1 MIFSRGIPLSVV
13 FAAMYG
19 CAGGVA
25 GPAPESAALTVDR
38 LQAATFNGI
47 FDEPVTLVDG
57 QYEGEPYTS
66 GTASRPIVRLIP
78 GVIATG
84 DVTGDGTDEAVVVL
98 AHNSGGSGVFM
109 YLAVMQETRRGPE
122 NIATVMLGD
131 RVKVIAIEIKDGKI
145 AAELVEHGRKDPM
158 CCPTSNVRREWLLE
172 GNQLVEMK
180 QAARPRAGRVR
191 GHLVWG
197 HETRSF
203 SECETGREAWVFNE
217 SGNELTAVY
226 DELTAAPYQPMFVE
240 VRGVWEEAPT
250 EGFGADYGEA
260 LRITELLRAENEGFG
275 CRLDLGSVLFV
286 ASGNEPFWRL
296 QIREDGVALRTI
308 DEAEETVFRAPEQS
322 EYAGLVTYYS
332 SNTRDAEIRITL
344 ERRRCLDSMSGARYA
359 WAATVEIEGQRLQGC
374 AAEGI

>member
-1 MIFSRGIPLSVV
+1 
-13 FAAMYG
+13 
-19 CAGGVA
+19 
-25 GPAPESAALTVDR
+25 
-38 LQAATFNGI
+38 
-47 FDEPVTLVDG
+47 
-57 QYEGEPYTS
+57 
-66 GTASRPIVRLIP
+66 
-78 GVIATG
+78 
-84 DVTGDGTDEAVVVL
+84 
-98 AHNSGGSGVFM
+98 
-109 YLAVMQETRRGPE
+109 
-122 NIATVMLGD
+122 
-131 RVKVIAIEIKDGKI
+131 
-145 AAELVEHGRKDPM
+145 
-158 CCPTSNVRREWLLE
+158 
-172 GNQLVEMK
+172 
-180 QAARPRAGRVR
+180 
-191 GHLVWG
+191 
-197 HETRSF
+197 
-203 SECETGREAWVFNE
+203 
-217 SGNELTAVY
+217 
-226 DELTAAPYQPMFVE
+226 MFVE